1 MIPQKRLLS
10 WYQVHKRDLPWRN
23 TQDPYIIW
31 LSEIILQQTR
41 VVQGM
46 PYFLKFAQTYPRVH
60 DLAQANQEEI
70 LKLWQG
76 LGYYSRARNMHLTAN
91 IVAQQHNGQFPK
103 SYSELIQ
110 LKGIGTYTAA
120 AIASFAYNEPVA
132 VLDGNVFRVLSRL
145 YAQAEPINSGTGKR
159 IFTELAEQFLNKKF
173 PGEHNQALME
183 LGSLVCTPQ
192 NPLCFDCPLSNN
204 CQAFLTGTQ
213 SRFPVKIQKR
223 RPTTRYFNFFIV
235 KRKNEIAFLKRNG
248 KDIWHN
254 LFQLPLIET
263 FDIIDFSTPK
273 NLLKSAPWFKPKNLP
288 RLVYETKHLLT
299 HQHIE
304 AKFFEIDLNKTDMDL
319 IKAEW
324 IPIETYKKLPIPR
337 LIEKFFEFYF

>member
-41 VVQGM
+41 VAQGM
-46 PYFLKFAQTYPRVH
+46 PYFLKFAQTYPRVQ

-91 IVAQQHNGQFPK
+91 IVTKQHNCQFPK

-120 AIASFAYNEPVA
+120 AIASFAYNETVA

-159 IFTELAEQFLNKKF
+159 IFTELAEQF
-173 PGEHNQALME
+173 
-183 LGSLVCTPQ
+183 
-192 NPLCFDCPLSNN
+192 
-204 CQAFLTGTQ
+204 
-213 SRFPVKIQKR
+213 
-223 RPTTRYFNFFIV
+223 
-235 KRKNEIAFLKRNG
+235 
-248 KDIWHN
+248 
-254 LFQLPLIET
+254 
-263 FDIIDFSTPK
+263 
-273 NLLKSAPWFKPKNLP
+273 
-288 RLVYETKHLLT
+288 
-299 HQHIE
+299 
-304 AKFFEIDLNKTDMDL
+304 
-319 IKAEW
+319 
-324 IPIETYKKLPIPR
+324 
-337 LIEKFFEFYF
+337 